1 MKAKAFDEI
10 WMIIDKEPLAQL
22 DSEKLAKL
30 FNKHKNLKD
39 IQRGAEPGFQ

>member
-30 FNKHKNLKD
+30 FNKHKNLKVTNS
-39 IQRGAEPGFQ
+39 ILNEKR